1 MITVSYGGR
10 GMPTWLHYHMGGGDP
25 RKWLR
30 NSYNILYVE
39 EDHENVL
46 SRKII
51 WNSAEPCQW
60 PLRGHFIQESDWQ
73 FGTFLSK
80 LLNPLTSKY
89 YISFDQGW
97 RKKRFVGYPTC
108 WVNYKSWIFNHHIQQ
123 YSILVDT
130 HYCKQIAAQPIFY
143 SWPPQSSQ
151 AKDGRSRHLPDNPS
165 SSPSAQVWILTTC
178 KDFSTIYWR
187 RHILRM
193 EEKGL
198 SMLDNTPLWG
208 FSWSVQQPALTARRV
223 IHTGISWEP
232 KREPCH
238 APPGS
243 APISQKDTTTLII
256 CLKWPWAINT
266 IYVSPSSVLFSGF
279 IYWNQMGRPWIS
291 TNNISAARV
300 STSFLLSHILRISST
315 SNKMAS

>member
-1 MITVSYGGR
+1 MITVSLWEKGYA
-10 GMPTWLHYHMGGGDP
+10 HMITLSHRGGDP

-30 NSYNILYVE
+30 NSYNIPYVE
-39 EDHENVL
+39 GDHENVL

-89 YISFDQGW
+89 YISFDEGW
-97 RKKRFVGYPTC
+97 RKKRFFGYPTC

-130 HYCKQIAAQPIFY
+130 HYCKQIAGQPIFY

-187 RHILRM
+187 RHIAYGGERF
-193 EEKGL
+193 EYAG
-198 SMLDNTPLWG
+198 
-208 FSWSVQQPALTARRV
+208 
-223 IHTGISWEP
+223 
-232 KREPCH
+232 
-238 APPGS
+238 
-243 APISQKDTTTLII
+243 
-256 CLKWPWAINT
+256 
-266 IYVSPSSVLFSGF
+266 
-279 IYWNQMGRPWIS
+279 
-291 TNNISAARV
+291 
-300 STSFLLSHILRISST
+300 
-315 SNKMAS
+315 